1 MLSAGLAV
9 QKALETLNRSLHQ
22 DNIKLGLVIRRVAKG
37 VKLSSALSQAKLV
50 SAYEFA
56 LLKTAEAAGKIEHGL
71 EHISQRQLKNIN
83 HRRSMEAALLM
94 PKAVLLIA
102 AFVALFIKVVQDQQ
116 ALFASL
122 IEVSLLVLLVLVLT
136 RLCLNLWSMDTRRW
150 LGILWPSSLIRG
162 NSKLFINRFELL
174 FFKALQWQS
183 NAGVAMDSALANLR
197 YLLNNSLY
205 QTNVDQAQA
214 GLIAGQPLA
223 KALIENHLVLSQRM
237 RSVLEVAHATGTV
250 DQSLDH
256 ELAILESRL
265 DEQVKNQLRWW
276 PKLYYVLVLVI
287 MFAAI

>member
-1 MLSAGLAV
+1 
-9 QKALETLNRSLHQ
+9 
-22 DNIKLGLVIRRVAKG
+22 
-37 VKLSSALSQAKLV
+37 
-50 SAYEFA
+50 
-56 LLKTAEAAGKIEHGL
+56 
-71 EHISQRQLKNIN
+71 
-83 HRRSMEAALLM
+83 MEAALLM